1 MHWCNNLYSIYLGL
15 FRMSKSILDPEF
27 KYVPSASTN
36 IAKTFAKIRKDMQA
50 KTKQVQAVQEKQP
63 LNIMQY
69 KKFKG

>member
-1 MHWCNNLYSIYLGL
+1 
-15 FRMSKSILDPEF
+15 MSKSILDPEF

-36 IAKTFAKIRKDMQA
+36 IAKTFAKIRKEMQA
-50 KTKQVQAVQEKQP
+50 KTKPVQAVQEKQP

>member
-50 KTKQVQAVQEKQP
+50 KTKPVQAVQEKQP

>member
-1 MHWCNNLYSIYLGL
+1 
-15 FRMSKSILDPEF
+15 MSKSILDPSF

-36 IAKTFAKIRKDMQA
+36 IAKTFAKIRKEMQA
-50 KTKQVQAVQEKQP
+50 KTNQVQAVQEKQP